1 MTVLDLAARLSCTVM
16 RLALMDEVTRRYA
29 VLDQPSWPCP
39 RDPTESPQSW
49 EYSRV
54 TDPARYDVLL
64 ARTRVWTEVLR
75 TAVGAQRGDIPAPR
89 AALREAAADREV
101 LLRLP
106 TDAAPPI
113 WFIERFGRARDGLV
127 AAVEIAVGEPRVSLG
142 RLPMCGCDA
151 CDEGSD
157 SLLQDVDELVLHAIS
172 PFVALRGEGWS
183 FDRGVKTQGSWGR
196 GGPWSFSELVRL
208 ADSLLA
214 GEQVAVPDDAQVVV
228 SQGWGCA

>member
-1 MTVLDLAARLSCTVM
+1 M

-29 VLDQPSWPCP
+29 VLDEPSWPCP

-54 TDPARYDVLL
+54 TDPARYDALL
-64 ARTRVWTEVLR
+64 ARRRVWAEVLC
-75 TAVGAQRGDIPAPR
+75 TAVGAQRADTPAPR
-89 AALREAAADREV
+89 AALREAAANREV

-113 WFIERFGRARDGLV
+113 WFLERFGRARDGLV

-151 CDEGSD
+151 CDDGSD
-157 SLLQDVDELVLHAIS
+157 RLLEEVDELVLHAIS
-172 PFVALRGEGWS
+172 PFVALRGEDWS
-183 FDRGVKTQGSWGR
+183 FDRGVMTQGSGGR
-196 GGPWSFSELVRL
+196 SEPWSFSELVRL

-214 GEQVAVPDDAQVVV
+214 GEQVDVPDDARVLV